1 MDACQV
7 NLGAVSAAGQMPEEE
22 ISFCVAWSSI
32 LISEFQDCAFRQDHG
47 IHSRYCYFQ
56 RQNCCCGWLSRF
68 RKGQLERSCARQGI
82 HSRDIYLEW
91 NSAGR
96 PGELTKPHCLWCL
109 RVGGLWFCAG
119 QTSRAPQAEIWKI
132 GDICFPFNRCL
143 MGVVVRLFLVVYL
156 LLWQQSV
163 LLNALKWVYKGPTH

>member
-1 MDACQV
+1 MKEKLQRKEHRNFESSETCATRRGLGLPPLSDLQSMLDRSYITFANRYCFSSQRYKNMMDACQV

-47 IHSRYCYFQ
+47 IHGRYCYFQ
-56 RQNCCCGWLSRF
+56 RQNCCCGCLSRF

-109 RVGGLWFCAG
+109 RVGGL
-119 QTSRAPQAEIWKI
+119 
-132 GDICFPFNRCL
+132 
-143 MGVVVRLFLVVYL
+143 
-156 LLWQQSV
+156 
-163 LLNALKWVYKGPTH
+163 